1 MAFPQLR
8 IVIAHLGHPWESD
21 VCALIRKAPNVYAD
35 ISACHYRPYRYWQ
48 AMITAYEYGV
58 TDKLLLGS
66 DFPSAT
72 LDDTIVGLQAV
83 NEVVAG
89 TNLPRLPDADIEA
102 IIDRNAERFLGGAR
116 ARSD

>member
-1 MAFPQLR
+1 M
-8 IVIAHLGHPWESD
+8 
-21 VCALIRKAPNVYAD
+21 CALIRKAPNVYAD

-102 IIDRNAERFLGGAR
+102 IIDRNVERFLGGAR